1 MANQQQDGLL
11 NVWGNSHL
19 IRFYR
24 RRLDQLPVAVHR
36 YVGLGRLKVA
46 GDQSILFIVID
57 LEVTLHS
64 RQVDHLLGLVGLGR
78 LIRRRFRLFCE
89 AFTNQRVRQLFVL
102 NVEGGQSDEIEVTV
116 LASEAKEFTV
126 GLADNG
132 TFCMSGNWKADDEA
146 QTVLRT
152 ARDDGEPRA
161 FKSLFKDGSSSS
173 FLGLVTQ
180 FTWDAAPN
188 GTVNGTFNVRI
199 TGAVSFDLPP
209 VTP

>member
-1 MANQQQDGLL
+1 MAAQTPTKAKFVKTQGTKLS
-11 NVWGNSHL
+11 VSKTTT
-19 IRFYR
+19 
-24 RRLDQLPVAVHR
+24 LDPSEA
-36 YVGLGRLKVA
+36 
-46 GDQSILFIVID
+46 
-57 LEVTLHS
+57 
-64 RQVDHLLGLVGLGR
+64 GLVYADLSVT
-78 LIRRRFRLFCE
+78 IKQPQF
-89 AFTNQRVRQLFVL
+89 Q
-102 NVEGGQSDEIEVTV
+102 GGQSDEIEVTT

-132 TFCMSGNWKADDEA
+132 TFSMSGNWKADDEA

-161 FKSLFKDGSSSS
+161 FKSVFKDGTSST

-199 TGAVSFDLPP
+199 TGSVAFDVPGAP
-209 VTP
+209 

>member
-1 MANQQQDGLL
+1 MAAQNPTKSKFVKTQGT
-11 NVWGNSHL
+11 
-19 IRFYR
+19 
-24 RRLDQLPVAVHR
+24 QLSVSTTTTTDPTDEA
-36 YVGLGRLKVA
+36 LQWA
-46 GDQSILFIVID
+46 D
-57 LEVTLHS
+57 LSVTIK
-64 RQVDHLLGLVGLGR
+64 QPQ
-78 LIRRRFRLFCE
+78 F
-89 AFTNQRVRQLFVL
+89 Q
-102 NVEGGQSDEIEVTV
+102 GGQSDEIEVTT

-132 TFCMSGNWKADDEA
+132 TFSMSGNWKADDAA

-161 FKSLFKDGSSSS
+161 FKSVFKDGTSST

-180 FTWDAAPN
+180 YTWDAAPN

-199 TGAVSFDLPP
+199 TGRVGFAVPP

>member
-1 MANQQQDGLL
+1 MAVQTPTKAKFVKTQGTALS
-11 NVWGNSHL
+11 VSKATT
-19 IRFYR
+19 
-24 RRLDQLPVAVHR
+24 LDPKAVDIEW
-36 YVGLGRLKVA
+36 A
-46 GDQSILFIVID
+46 D
-57 LEVTLHS
+57 LSVTIK
-64 RQVDHLLGLVGLGR
+64 QPQ
-78 LIRRRFRLFCE
+78 F
-89 AFTNQRVRQLFVL
+89 Q
-102 NVEGGQSDEIEVTV
+102 GGQSDEIEVTV

-132 TFCMSGNWKADDEA
+132 TFSMSGNWKADDEA

>member
-1 MANQQQDGLL
+1 MAAQNPTKAKFVKTQGTALSVSKTTTLDPAESGLE
-11 NVWGNSHL
+11 
-19 IRFYR
+19 Y
-24 RRLDQLPVAVHR
+24 A
-36 YVGLGRLKVA
+36 
-46 GDQSILFIVID
+46 D
-57 LEVTLHS
+57 LSVTIK
-64 RQVDHLLGLVGLGR
+64 QPQ
-78 LIRRRFRLFCE
+78 F
-89 AFTNQRVRQLFVL
+89 Q
-102 NVEGGQSDEIEVTV
+102 GGQSDEIEVTT

-132 TFCMSGNWKADDEA
+132 TFSMSGNWKADDEA

-161 FKSLFKDGSSSS
+161 FKSVFKDDTSST

-199 TGAVSFDLPP
+199 TGKVSFDVPS

>member
-1 MANQQQDGLL
+1 MAAQTPTKAKFVKTQGTALS
-11 NVWGNSHL
+11 VSKETT
-19 IRFYR
+19 
-24 RRLDQLPVAVHR
+24 LDPKA
-36 YVGLGRLKVA
+36 VGLEWA
-46 GDQSILFIVID
+46 D
-57 LEVTLHS
+57 LSVTIK
-64 RQVDHLLGLVGLGR
+64 QPQ
-78 LIRRRFRLFCE
+78 F
-89 AFTNQRVRQLFVL
+89 Q
-102 NVEGGQSDEIEVTV
+102 GGQSDEIEVTV

-132 TFCMSGNWKADDEA
+132 TFSMSGNWKADDEA

-199 TGAVSFDLPP
+199 TGAVSFDLPVVP
-209 VTP
+209 

>member
-1 MANQQQDGLL
+1 MAAQNPTKAKFVKTQGTQLSVSKTTTLDPAEDGLE
-11 NVWGNSHL
+11 
-19 IRFYR
+19 Y
-24 RRLDQLPVAVHR
+24 A
-36 YVGLGRLKVA
+36 
-46 GDQSILFIVID
+46 D
-57 LEVTLHS
+57 LSVTIK
-64 RQVDHLLGLVGLGR
+64 QPQ
-78 LIRRRFRLFCE
+78 F
-89 AFTNQRVRQLFVL
+89 Q
-102 NVEGGQSDEIEVTV
+102 GGQSDEIEVTT

-132 TFCMSGNWKADDEA
+132 TFSMSGNWKADDEA

-161 FKSLFKDGSSSS
+161 FKSVFKDGTSST

-180 FTWDAAPN
+180 FTWDAAPS

-199 TGAVSFDLPP
+199 TGRVTFTVPP

>member
-1 MANQQQDGLL
+1 MAAQTPTKAKFVKTQGTALSVSKATTINPKD
-11 NVWGNSHL
+11 
-19 IRFYR
+19 
-24 RRLDQLPVAVHR
+24 P
-36 YVGLGRLKVA
+36 
-46 GDQSILFIVID
+46 D
-57 LEVTLHS
+57 LTWADLSVTIK
-64 RQVDHLLGLVGLGR
+64 QPQ
-78 LIRRRFRLFCE
+78 F
-89 AFTNQRVRQLFVL
+89 Q
-102 NVEGGQSDEIEVTV
+102 GGQSDEIEVTV

-132 TFCMSGNWKADDEA
+132 TFSMSGNWKADDEA

-161 FKSLFKDGSSSS
+161 YRTVFKDGSSSS

-199 TGAVSFDLPP
+199 TGAVSFDPAP